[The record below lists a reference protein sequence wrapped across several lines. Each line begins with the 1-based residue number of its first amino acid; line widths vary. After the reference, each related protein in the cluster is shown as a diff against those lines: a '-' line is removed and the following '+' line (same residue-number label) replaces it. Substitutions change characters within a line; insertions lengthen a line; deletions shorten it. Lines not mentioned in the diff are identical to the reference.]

1 MHAERTPNPN
11 AIRWVVD
18 APLLGGVGG
27 AQFDHAPG
35 ADVSPLAA
43 RLFAVSGVAA
53 VHLGADFVMVTKA
66 EHVEWPQIA
75 EAVADALRGHAASG
89 ESALGPAYRA
99 EAVHV
104 DADEVSARIR
114 RILDEEIR
122 PAVAL
127 DGGDVV
133 FVAYRGGRVELLLRG
148 ACEGCP
154 GSSATLRQGIEVR
167 LREAVPEILEVVA
180 R

>member
-11 AIRWVVD
+11 AIKWVLD
-18 APLLGGVGG
+18 APLAGG
-27 AQFDHAPG
+27 AGAWFEQAPG

-53 VHLGADFVMVTKA
+53 VHLGPDFVTVTKA
-66 EHVEWPQIA
+66 PQVEWPQIA
-75 EAVADALRGHAASG
+75 EALAGVLRGHAASG
-89 ESALGPAYRA
+89 EPALGPGYRPREVRA
-99 EAVHV
+99 

-114 RILDEEIR
+114 RILEQEIR

-133 FVAYRGGRVELLLRG
+133 FVGYREGRVELRLRG

-167 LREAVPEILEVVA
+167 LREAVPEVREVVA